1 LSKDEDRETEVTREY
16 PEHPLVG
23 VGVVI
28 FRGPELLLIRRGKP
42 PRLGQWSLPGGLQEL
57 GETVFQCAKREALEE
72 CGVEIEPVA
81 VIDVVD
87 SITRDGE
94 GRARFHYT
102 LVEVLAEWRR
112 GEPRAGGDALAV
124 GWHDPAKAA
133 ELGMWSETVR
143 VIARAAELRA
153 HVKKR

>member
-1 LSKDEDRETEVTREY
+1 VTKAGATREY
-16 PEHPLVG
+16 PERPLVG

-57 GETVFQCAKREALEE
+57 GETVFQCARREAREE
-72 CGVEIEPVA
+72 CGVAIEPVA

-87 SITRDGE
+87 AITPDAA

-102 LVEVLAEWRR
+102 LVEVLAEWRS
-112 GEPRAGGDALAV
+112 GQAKAGGDALAV
-124 GWHDPAKAA
+124 GWHDPAEIGA
-133 ELGMWSETVR
+133 LGMWSETVR
-143 VIARAAELRA
+143 VVAEGVALRA
-153 HVKKR
+153 RLKDS